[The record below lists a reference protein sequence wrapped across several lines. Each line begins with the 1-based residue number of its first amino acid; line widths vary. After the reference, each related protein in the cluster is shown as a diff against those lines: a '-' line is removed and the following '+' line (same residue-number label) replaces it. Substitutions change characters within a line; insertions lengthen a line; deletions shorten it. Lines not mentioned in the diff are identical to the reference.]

1 MSALALKAR
10 SSWLFSFGDLVTLL
24 ITFFIMMIVLNKG
37 EISQVQKWA
46 ESQLDTAYAQ
56 LTTQMADAEY
66 VSLSRT
72 ANGISVNISHP
83 EAFVKGGYNLSSAL
97 ESELTQ
103 LGKALQSLKIFH
115 LERSDV
121 PIHIL
126 RIADADSLSW
136 RSEVSVAGYT
146 DDDQIDPQSP
156 LRNNWFLSTMR
167 AQNVMKS
174 LYQSSELKQ
183 SQFGVTGY
191 GKYRPVAS
199 NETREGKAKNRRV
212 QVMISATFEKSAT
225 QPAWF
230 K

>member
-46 ESQLDTAYAQ
+46 EIQLDEAYTE
-56 LTTQMADAEY
+56 LSSQMEGSEY
-66 VSLSRT
+66 VLLSRT
-72 ANGISVNISHP
+72 PNGISVRISHP
-83 EAFVKGGYNLSSAL
+83 EAFLRGGYELSDAL
-97 ESELTQ
+97 ASELDK
-103 LGKALQSLKIFH
+103 LGIALRTLKIFH
-115 LERSDV
+115 MSRSDI

-136 RSEVSVAGYT
+136 RTDISVAGHT
-146 DDDQIDPQSP
+146 DNDQIDPESS

-167 AQNVMKS
+167 AQNVMKT
-174 LYQSSELKQ
+174 LYRSSGLEQ

-191 GKYRPVAS
+191 GKYRPIAP
-199 NETREGKAKNRRV
+199 NETAEGKAQNRRV
-212 QVMISATFEKSAT
+212 QVKISATFEK
-225 QPAWF
+225 QIGRYQD
-230 K
+230 